1 MLKINR
7 KIAAGVA
14 AVALLV
20 GVSACGKSTPSNSSQ
35 ATGQRI
41 TESYAK
47 KYEASEPFP
56 LSQINDSAERKNLI
70 ERLLRLNDPNK
81 IGYLIEFTNNGQ
93 VTAYVTTKGKVSSTG
108 SQLTNTEQIINDG
121 YPNGGAAVPV
131 SSMGDDGSYGPEE
144 CQAQGIVYFDTN
156 NVMHEDCVQNWTWSD
171 APVHFKTAPIY
182 TIDSTPTS
190 TAGVTKGGT
199 KH

>member
-1 MLKINR
+1 MR
-7 KIAAGVA
+7 KIVRNSVLATGAVA
-14 AVALLV
+14 AAVSM
-20 GVSACGKSTPSNSSQ
+20 SACGKSTPSNSSQ
-35 ATGQRI
+35 STGQRI
-41 TESYAK
+41 TEGYAK
-47 KYEASEPFP
+47 KYEASEPYP
-56 LSQINDSAERKNLI
+56 LSQVNDSAERKNLI

-93 VTAYVTTKGKVSSTG
+93 VTAYITTKGKVSSTG
-108 SQLTNTEQIINDG
+108 SQLTNVENIIHDG
-121 YPNGGAAVPV
+121 YPSGGAAVPV

-171 APVHFKTAPIY
+171 APVHFKTQPIY

-190 TAGVTKGGT
+190 TAGVTKGG